1 MLRDSRFHLALA
13 LLLYAAVAAPVQV
26 HCCDLLTSD
35 GECYLRMA
43 EWYARGDVRHALFGD
58 WSPLGPW
65 LTVPLVALGMV
76 PRYAFRVMIGL
87 WGALTVF
94 GAWRLAGRIGVGK
107 AWRALAACC
116 AALLAAEFSTDHRV
130 DLLLTGLLL
139 LYLDASLDRRV
150 LTSRRWALGTGAI
163 GGFAYLAKLYAL
175 PFFAV
180 HFPAMLLAHAWGRR
194 WEKGWLRDFACAF
207 ALGALGCAVV
217 AAPQVALLTCKYGR
231 LTFGTA
237 AQGAI
242 AFTGPGFQEARVE
255 RLAGLK
261 VPPPD
266 APNAW
271 QDATREEL
279 VRVRQRFPSPLSSAR
294 AFWRQSRLALQTAA
308 VIRGHLAS
316 LDEFRLGLI
325 ALVATCV
332 VPLVVRGRRERVAT
346 YLVLLYTIAVFCGG
360 YAFVQAT
367 DKRLFWFPMFVSL
380 VLVFHYLSL
389 LAGLKRLRLV
399 VAAAGAVAVISF
411 AFHPVRFVATLLGG
425 PPPGREHRVV
435 AERLAAIGV
444 RGVVCSTNWWDGL
457 HSAYYLGAKYAGKPA
472 SREPAEIAQEMQ
484 RAGSEVILVWNDPML
499 GERLARHPAFR
510 PLGVVWAGPVFGL
523 ERYEALAFRLTAPRG
538 QRRESK

>member
-1 MLRDSRFHLALA
+1 MLRDSRFHLAVA
-13 LLLYAAVAAPVQV
+13 LFLYAAVAAPVQV
-26 HCCDLLTSD
+26 HCRDLLTSD

-43 EWYARGDVRHALFGD
+43 AWYARGDVRHALFGV

-65 LTVPLVALGMV
+65 LTVPLVVLGMV
-76 PRYAFRVMIGL
+76 PRHAFRVMIGL

-116 AALLAAEFSTDHRV
+116 AALLAIEFSTDHRV

-163 GGFAYLAKLYAL
+163 GGLAYLAKLYAL

-180 HFPAMLLAHAWGRR
+180 HFPAMPLAHAWSRR
-194 WEKGWLRDFACAF
+194 WERGWLRDFGAALG
-207 ALGALGCAVV
+207 LGALGFAVV
-217 AAPQVALLTCKYGR
+217 AAPQVALLTSKYGR

-242 AFTGPGFQEARVE
+242 AITGPGFREARVE
-255 RLAGLK
+255 RIRGLK
-261 VPPPD
+261 APPPD
-266 APNAW
+266 APNVW

-294 AFWRQSRLALQTAA
+294 AFWRQCRLAFQTAA
-308 VIRGHLAS
+308 VILGHLAS
-316 LDEFRLGLI
+316 LDEFRLGMV
-325 ALVATCV
+325 ALFAT
-332 VPLVVRGRRERVAT
+332 PLVIVWVRRSRERVAT

-367 DKRLFWFPMFVSL
+367 DKRLFWFPMFVLL
-380 VLVFHYLSL
+380 VLLFHYLSL
-389 LAGLKRLRLV
+389 LAGLKRLRLAL
-399 VAAAGAVAVISF
+399 AAAGAVVVVSF
-411 AFHPVRFVATLLGG
+411 GFHPVRFMATLLGG

-435 AERLAAIGV
+435 AERLAAMGV
-444 RGVVCSTNWWDGL
+444 RGVVCSTNWWDGR
-457 HSAYYLGAKYAGKPA
+457 GPA
-472 SREPAEIAQEMQ
+472 RKSSWCGTTPRWPTAWHAIPPSGRSGSSGRGRFLASSDTRPSRS
-484 RAGSEVILVWNDPML
+484 G
-499 GERLARHPAFR
+499 
-510 PLGVVWAGPVFGL
+510 
-523 ERYEALAFRLTAPRG
+523 
-538 QRRESK
+538 

>member
-1 MLRDSRFHLALA
+1 MLRDSRFHLAVA

-26 HCCDLLTSD
+26 HCRDLLTSD

-43 EWYARGDVRHALFGD
+43 AWYARGDVRRALLGV

-65 LTVPLVALGMV
+65 LTVPLVALGVV

-116 AALLAAEFSTDHRV
+116 AALLAAEFSADHRV
-130 DLLLTGLLL
+130 DLLLTALLL
-139 LYLDASLDRRV
+139 LYLDASLDGRV
-150 LTSRRWALGTGAI
+150 LGSPWRAVGAGAI
-163 GGFAYLAKLYAL
+163 GGLAYLAKLYAL
-175 PFFAV
+175 PFAAV
-180 HFPAMLLAHAWGRR
+180 HFPVTLLAHAWGRR
-194 WEKGWLRDFACAF
+194 WEKGWLRDFGT
-207 ALGALGCAVV
+207 ALGLGTLGCAVV
-217 AAPQVALLTCKYGR
+217 AAPQVALLTSKYGK

-237 AQGAI
+237 GQGAL
-242 AFTGPGFQEARVE
+242 ALTGPGFREARVE
-255 RLAGLK
+255 RIRGLK
-261 VPPPD
+261 APPPD
-266 APNAW
+266 APNVW

-294 AFWRQSRLALQTAA
+294 AFWRQCRLAFQTAA
-308 VIRGHLAS
+308 VILGHLAS
-316 LDEFRLGLI
+316 LDEFRLGI
-325 ALVATCV
+325 VALFAT
-332 VPLVVRGRRERVAT
+332 PLVIVWVRRSRERVAT
-346 YLVLLYTIAVFCGG
+346 YVVLLYTIAAFCGG

-367 DKRLFWFPMFVSL
+367 DKRLFWLPMFVL
-380 VLVFHYLSL
+380 LALVFHYLSL

-411 AFHPVRFVATLLGG
+411 AFHPVRFVTTLLGG

-435 AERLAAIGV
+435 AERLAAMGV

-472 SREPAEIAQEMQ
+472 SREPAEIAREMQ
-484 RAGSEVILVWNDPML
+484 RAGPQVILVWNDPTL
-499 GERLARHPAFR
+499 ADRLARHPAFE